1 MVWLHVRKR
10 SVEDD
15 MICAVC
21 FQPIEQDED
30 ESEEY
35 RHSLDADLKWCLDLG
50 CLGEAVPKEDKEK

>member
-1 MVWLHVRKR
+1 
-10 SVEDD
+10 

-30 ESEEY
+30 EPEEY

-50 CLGEAVPKEDKEK
+50 CLGEAVPKEDKEKSNG